1 MSASGLIGHW
11 HKMVYLNNGA
21 HEIFDFS
28 QKYQQTNTHLVLNLN
43 KIINVFYL
51 LIIGA
56 FIAFVIYIFEL
67 ILKFVSC
74 QSYY

>member
-11 HKMVYLNNGA
+11 HKMLYLNNGA

-28 QKYQQTNTHLVLNLN
+28 QKSQQTNTHLLLNLN
-43 KIINVFYL
+43 KITNVFYL

-56 FIAFVIYIFEL
+56 FIAFAIYILEL
-67 ILKFVSC
+67 LLKFVSC